1 MLRCEEWGINLLRN
15 KPRLTIFPKQLL
27 FRLTSLN
34 VIVLTAFVG
43 FSSWAIYNTACV
55 LAEGFIEA
63 GSPRQANFEAT
74 LLQYLWIFSI
84 STIIVGS
91 SIHYYLTKKL
101 MQPLKKLITST
112 KKMKKGEYP
121 QPIIEKR
128 EDEMGELIHQFNGLI
143 RQIENNEEQRKKLV
157 SNLSHEFRTP
167 LSNLRGYLQ
176 ALETEVIQADTK
188 IYQSLSG
195 ETTRLIQLVE
205 QMEQLKEWDYRSQKS
220 YSHKTMISIKRLV
233 QQAVDMFRWKAA
245 QSNISLQL
253 QVEPCDLHID
263 EGAIIQAISNF
274 LDNAI
279 RYYEGTEGI
288 SIIGE
293 KQIDTY
299 KIMITGPGKPIP
311 KKDKER
317 IFERFYRMEESRLSG
332 IGGAGLGLAI
342 SKEIIQHHQGR
353 IGLHSDGN
361 VHTFWFT
368 LPLD

>member
-1 MLRCEEWGINLLRN
+1 
-15 KPRLTIFPKQLL
+15 
-27 FRLTSLN
+27 
-34 VIVLTAFVG
+34 
-43 FSSWAIYNTACV
+43 
-55 LAEGFIEA
+55 
-63 GSPRQANFEAT
+63 
-74 LLQYLWIFSI
+74 
-84 STIIVGS
+84 
-91 SIHYYLTKKL
+91 